1 MGVPAD
7 AANILKSALSKGE
20 VQIIGA
26 TTSSEYRQFIQEDEA
41 LARRFKPVYI
51 EEPTKE
57 EAREIV
63 YGIKPRL
70 EYNYGVEISDEAI
83 DVLLN
88 MSDRY
93 LRNTKLPDK
102 VIGWLHTS
110 CVKVELDKPDEPVVK
125 PENVLEVVAQESK
138 LPIDMVYRDTLDRF
152 KELEAHLSGRVVGQR
167 EAIAAVTRHLR
178 VNKGPLKENFSRPDA
193 VMLFLGPTGVGKTE
207 LAKVLAEFL
216 FGDENRMVRVD
227 MSEFRDGAISVDKLI
242 GMPRGIVGSERG
254 GILTNRV
261 KDNPYSLVLLDEME
275 KASQEVLNLFLQV
288 FDEGWLTDGR
298 GRRVY
303 FSDTVIVM
311 TSNIGADRFKKLL
324 KPMGFMGEQGQLA
337 DAKKAVMRDVEDAFS
352 PEFLNRMDDII
363 VFNPLTPDE
372 IRAITRMYLDS
383 ITGQMASMHKKLRV
397 SEEAVDMLSKEG
409 YSIKYGAR
417 FLKRSIDEKVK
428 MPVTLNWKASS
439 EFFVEVQEGRV
450 AVRWD

>member
-1 MGVPAD
+1 
-7 AANILKSALSKGE
+7 
-20 VQIIGA
+20 
-26 TTSSEYRQFIQEDEA
+26 
-41 LARRFKPVYI
+41 
-51 EEPTKE
+51 
-57 EAREIV
+57 
-63 YGIKPRL
+63 
-70 EYNYGVEISDEAI
+70 
-83 DVLLN
+83 
-88 MSDRY
+88 
-93 LRNTKLPDK
+93 
-102 VIGWLHTS
+102 
-110 CVKVELDKPDEPVVK
+110 
-125 PENVLEVVAQESK
+125 
-138 LPIDMVYRDTLDRF
+138 
-152 KELEAHLSGRVVGQR
+152 
-167 EAIAAVTRHLR
+167 
-178 VNKGPLKENFSRPDA
+178 
-193 VMLFLGPTGVGKTE
+193 
-207 LAKVLAEFL
+207 VLAEFL